1 MTWMTA
7 DINAFTYIFGSI
19 FGMIRATY
27 LACPLYWERTKMITS
42 NEKLLDIL
50 YEELLTEDRWIA
62 FLKELAG
69 AFDANLSVLPFTN
82 SAKWTAA

>member
-1 MTWMTA
+1 
-7 DINAFTYIFGSI
+7 
-19 FGMIRATY
+19 MIA
-27 LACPLYWERTKMITS
+27 S